1 LRFAFADQGRLFMTV
16 TTGPPSTRSVPGL
29 AVSVDA
35 ADSTD
40 TSDTIAVRG
49 QANADTVLVLADILA
64 RVLVLH
70 DTSVVVDLSD
80 TELVD
85 AAAAQVLEHAAEFLN
100 DRDRRLTLRSPSARV
115 VPMLER
121 YGLAH
126 TIERA
131 ENSRS

>member
-1 LRFAFADQGRLFMTV
+1 MTV
-16 TTGPPSTRSVPGL
+16 TTRAPSTG
-29 AVSVDA
+29 AVSGLVVSLDA
-35 ADSTD
+35 GDSTD
-40 TSDTIAVRG
+40 TIALRG
-49 QANADTVLVLADILA
+49 QADVDTALVLADMLA

-85 AAAAQVLEHAAEFLN
+85 AVAAQVLGNTAEFLN
-100 DRDRRLTLRSPSARV
+100 DRGRRLTLRSPPARL

-121 YGLAH
+121 YGLSQ

-131 ENSRS
+131 GKPSR

>member
-1 LRFAFADQGRLFMTV
+1 MTV
-16 TTGPPSTRSVPGL
+16 TTRAPSTCAAPGL
-29 AVSVDA
+29 AVSIEA
-35 ADSTD
+35 GDSTD
-40 TSDTIAVRG
+40 TIALRG
-49 QANADTVLVLADILA
+49 QADVETVPVLADMLA

-85 AAAAQVLEHAAEFLN
+85 AAAAQVLGNATEFLN
-100 DRDRRLTLRSPSARV
+100 DRDRRLTLRSPSLQL
-115 VPMLER
+115 VPMLEH

-131 ENSRS
+131 ESLKP